1 MATKHT
7 SIKLY
12 SEKDISPQKI
22 YSIKLGKVYSVNN
35 DYNNGIYFNLDN
47 ATDLYNFFLDHP
59 DENFLIN
66 NCDAAEIRITHTYNE
81 DNKLYSDID
90 MTQEIPVINFN
101 LYIWKNNAKTVY
113 AKGYFV
119 DLLPPIYY
127 TSGGTPKTTG
137 SELVAPFFVW
147 DDRDDINFSKNNYV
161 CNNLCMI
168 GKPYRYEVLT
178 ANKKYIHYISEKGKK
193 FNGGKQETVINPNPL
208 IVEVIPGFM
217 FSYYA
222 TYAAYFPYTVWRYIF
237 IYYSE
242 LTDIS
247 DHDDS
252 EKQEP
257 SQWEYPNGPGGPSK
271 PGGGDGDQEDT
282 SDPIIEDDIIEGLS
296 SDFVKLYKITKA
308 NLTALS
314 EYMLQDDFLTN
325 IKKLYADP
333 MDAIISLNTFPINA
347 TGTAGVITTSGVS
360 TGINAVQINNSIIDI
375 DCGKISMK
383 EYWGSFLDYE
393 TKISLFLPY
402 VGIQPIST
410 DDFMNDIIHVVYRV
424 DLLSGGFVVFVKN
437 SKGIVHQTTGN
448 MAYHMPVT
456 SIDYSRMYA
465 SLITGA
471 VGLSGAAVTGGAS
484 IAAAKTAKAA
494 FAAKEALAGSA
505 ITTGANTMQN
515 FHPQIQMSGNFG
527 GNTGIC
533 SNKKPYLIIERPVP
547 NVPDNYSAIKGNT
560 SNVTVKL
567 GDCSGFTQISDMQI
581 KYISATDAEKTQI
594 LNLLTSG
601 VYF

>member
-1 MATKHT
+1 MAIKEHRIINLKNVNTGIMSSFALGRMRAIEDDWKNGGDVDLDGATNIYDFCRKHPGEQFLIQGLEGLQFNISQGKKNGLYWADENLT
-7 SIKLY
+7 EELPQFTVTIRCPLFNSSAVHFDSFEIYPSGSIDNGHRVWVKNWSGL
-12 SEKDISPQKI
+12 DIPGTNGFYKCFVWNETQNQLSMVGSSYHFI
-22 YSIKLGKVYSVNN
+22 VSNGVYATTIEINRKTYRKPYDYTWEYPFSGAKRVIPPCENIGTDIHSQNNVWRFIFN
-35 DYNNGIYFNLDN
+35 DYK
-47 ATDLYNFFLDHP
+47 DLKQP
-59 DENFLIN
+59 DQ
-66 NCDAAEIRITHTYNE
+66 D
-81 DNKLYSDID
+81 DDDK
-90 MTQEIPVINFN
+90 Q
-101 LYIWKNNAKTVY
+101 K
-113 AKGYFV
+113 
-119 DLLPPIYY
+119 PI
-127 TSGGTPKTTG
+127 
-137 SELVAPFFVW
+137 EWA
-147 DDRDDINFSKNNYV
+147 
-161 CNNLCMI
+161 
-168 GKPYRYEVLT
+168 
-178 ANKKYIHYISEKGKK
+178 
-193 FNGGKQETVINPNPL
+193 
-208 IVEVIPGFM
+208 
-217 FSYYA
+217 
-222 TYAAYFPYTVWRYIF
+222 
-237 IYYSE
+237 
-242 LTDIS
+242 
-247 DHDDS
+247 
-252 EKQEP
+252 
-257 SQWEYPNGPGGPSK
+257 YPNGPSGPSK

-282 SDPIIEDDIIEGLS
+282 SDPIPEDDIIEGLS

-314 EYMLQDDFLTN
+314 EYMLKDDFLTN

-347 TGTAGVITTSGVS
+347 TGTSGVITTSGVS

-375 DCGKISMK
+375 DCGTISMS

-456 SIDYSRMYA
+456 SIDYSRMYSA
-465 SLITGA
+465 LITGA
-471 VGLSGAAVTGGAS
+471 VGIAGN
-484 IAAAKTAKAA
+484 AAAGNAA
-494 FAAKEALAGSA
+494 GVIS
-505 ITTGANTMQN
+505 GTMSTIQN

-547 NVPDNYSAIKGNT
+547 NVPANYSAIKGNT
-560 SNVTVKL
+560 SNVTVTL
-567 GDCSGFTQISDMQI
+567 GNCSGFTQISDMQI

-594 LNLLTSG
+594 MNLLTSG

>member
-1 MATKHT
+1 MAIKEHKIINLKNVNTGIMSSFSLGRMWAEEDDWVNGSNVDLDGATNIYDFCRKHPGEQFLIQGLEGLQFNI
-7 SIKLY
+7 SQ
-12 SEKDISPQKI
+12 EKK
-22 YSIKLGKVYSVNN
+22 
-35 DYNNGIYFNLDN
+35 NGIFWADAEKTQQIPQFTVSILCPVKNGTRY
-47 ATDLYNFFLDHP
+47 FLDVEVYPSGTVTDGHKFWVSGWSTLETP
-59 DENFLIN
+59 GTNGIHQCFVWNETENLLSLVGSSYKLM
-66 NCDAAEIRITHTYNE
+66 AASMGYEVTVELNRKTYRTT
-81 DNKLYSDID
+81 YF
-90 MTQEIPVINFN
+90 QHIPVVSGITQIIPIKENMGTDQN
-101 LYIWKNNAKTVY
+101 SLNN
-113 AKGYFV
+113 
-119 DLLPPIYY
+119 
-127 TSGGTPKTTG
+127 
-137 SELVAPFFVW
+137 VW
-147 DDRDDINFSKNNYV
+147 R
-161 CNNLCMI
+161 
-168 GKPYRYEVLT
+168 
-178 ANKKYIHYISEKGKK
+178 
-193 FNGGKQETVINPNPL
+193 
-208 IVEVIPGFM
+208 FM
-217 FSYYA
+217 FKDYKQ
-222 TYAAYFPYTVWRYIF
+222 
-237 IYYSE
+237 
-242 LTDIS
+242 LNQ
-247 DHDDS
+247 DDKDDD
-252 EKQEP
+252 EKQKPIE
-257 SQWEYPNGPGGPSK
+257 WTYPNGPSGPSK
-271 PGGGDGDQEDT
+271 PGGGGGDQDDT
-282 SDPIIEDDIIEGLS
+282 SDPIPEDDIIEGLS

-314 EYMLQDDFLTN
+314 EYMLKDDFLTN

-347 TGTAGVITTSGVS
+347 PGTAGIITTSGVS
-360 TGINAVQINNSIIDI
+360 TGINAVQINNSIVDI
-375 DCGKISMK
+375 DCGTIAMQ

-437 SKGIVHQTTGN
+437 SRGIVHQTTGN

-471 VGLSGAAVTGGAS
+471 VGIAGAAATGGAS
-484 IAAAKTAKAA
+484 ISAAKTATAA

-547 NVPDNYSAIKGNT
+547 NVPSNYSAIKGNT
-560 SNVTVKL
+560 SNVTVTL
-567 GDCSGFTQISDMQI
+567 GNCSGFTQISDMQI
-581 KYISATDAEKTQI
+581 KHISATDAEKTQI

>member
-1 MATKHT
+1 MG
-7 SIKLY
+7 I
-12 SEKDISPQKI
+12 
-22 YSIKLGKVYSVNN
+22 
-35 DYNNGIYFNLDN
+35 NG
-47 ATDLYNFFLDHP
+47 
-59 DENFLIN
+59 
-66 NCDAAEIRITHTYNE
+66 
-81 DNKLYSDID
+81 
-90 MTQEIPVINFN
+90 
-101 LYIWKNNAKTVY
+101 
-113 AKGYFV
+113 
-119 DLLPPIYY
+119 
-127 TSGGTPKTTG
+127 
-137 SELVAPFFVW
+137 PF
-147 DDRDDINFSKNNYV
+147 DINGY
-161 CNNLCMI
+161 
-168 GKPYRYEVLT
+168 
-178 ANKKYIHYISEKGKK
+178 
-193 FNGGKQETVINPNPL
+193 NPNELPDKS
-208 IVEVIPGFM
+208 PWM
-217 FSYYA
+217 F
-222 TYAAYFPYTVWRYIF
+222 IF
-237 IYYSE
+237 KQYGTLTE
-242 LTDIS
+242 LDDK
-247 DHDDS
+247 DH
-252 EKQEP
+252 EYNPP
-257 SQWEYPNGPGGPSK
+257 SWEYPNGPHGPSK
-271 PGGGDGDQEDT
+271 PGGGDGDQDDP
-282 SDPIIEDDIIEGLS
+282 SDPIPVDDIIEGLS

-314 EYMLQDDFLTN
+314 EYMLQDSFLTN

-347 TGTAGVITTSGVS
+347 TGTSGVITTSGVS

-375 DCGKISMK
+375 DCGTIAMR

-402 VGIQPIST
+402 VGIQAIST

-471 VGLSGAAVTGGAS
+471 VGLAGAAVSGGAS
-484 IAAAKTAKAA
+484 IAAAKTATAA

-505 ITTGANTMQN
+505 ITTGTNTMQN
-515 FHPQIQMSGNFG
+515 FHPSIQMSGNFG

-547 NVPDNYSAIKGNT
+547 NVPKNYSAIKGNT
-560 SNVTVKL
+560 SNVTVTL
-567 GDCSGFTQISDMQI
+567 GNCSGFTQISDMQI

>member
-1 MATKHT
+1 MAIKEHKIINLKNVNTGIMSSFSLGRMWAEEDDWTNGGNVDLDGATNIYDFCRKHPGEQFLIQGLEGLQFNI
-7 SIKLY
+7 SQ
-12 SEKDISPQKI
+12 EKK
-22 YSIKLGKVYSVNN
+22 
-35 DYNNGIYFNLDN
+35 NGIFWADAEKTEQIPQFTVSFICPVKNGTTYRLNMEVYPSGTV
-47 ATDLYNFFLDHP
+47 TDSHKFWISGWTTVETPGTTGIHQCFVWNET
-59 DENFLIN
+59 ENQLSLVGSSYKIMG
-66 NCDAAEIRITHTYNE
+66 ARIGYEITVELNRKTFR
-81 DNKLYSDID
+81 YSGRF
-90 MTQEIPVINFN
+90 QHIPVVSGITQIIPVLEN
-101 LYIWKNNAKTVY
+101 LGTDPNYLNN
-113 AKGYFV
+113 
-119 DLLPPIYY
+119 
-127 TSGGTPKTTG
+127 
-137 SELVAPFFVW
+137 VW
-147 DDRDDINFSKNNYV
+147 R
-161 CNNLCMI
+161 
-168 GKPYRYEVLT
+168 
-178 ANKKYIHYISEKGKK
+178 
-193 FNGGKQETVINPNPL
+193 
-208 IVEVIPGFM
+208 FM
-217 FSYYA
+217 F
-222 TYAAYFPYTVWRYIF
+222 
-237 IYYSE
+237 
-242 LTDIS
+242 
-247 DHDDS
+247 HDY
-252 EKQEP
+252 KQLNQNDKDDDDKQKPIEW
-257 SQWEYPNGPGGPSK
+257 SYPNGPSGPSK
-271 PGGGDGDQEDT
+271 PGGGDGDQDDT
-282 SDPIIEDDIIEGLS
+282 SDPIPEDDIIEGLS

-314 EYMLQDDFLTN
+314 EYMLKDDFLTN

-347 TGTAGVITTSGVS
+347 TGTSGVITTSGVS
-360 TGINAVQINNSIIDI
+360 TGINAVQINNSIVDI
-375 DCGKISMK
+375 DCGTIAMR

-471 VGLSGAAVTGGAS
+471 VGLAGAAVTGGAS
-484 IAAAKTAKAA
+484 IAAAKTATAA

-505 ITTGANTMQN
+505 ITTGANTLQN

-547 NVPDNYSAIKGNT
+547 NVPTNYSAIKGNT
-560 SNVTVKL
+560 SNVTVTL
-567 GDCSGFTQISDMQI
+567 GNCSGFTQVSDMQI

>member
-1 MATKHT
+1 MAAKHT

-22 YSIKLGKVYSVNN
+22 YSLSCGSCSSIGN
-35 DYNNGIYFNLDN
+35 DFTNGMQFNFSG
-47 ATDLYNFFLDHP
+47 ATELYNFFKDHIG
-59 DENFLIN
+59 EKFLIN
-66 NCDAAEIRITHTYNE
+66 NCKGLEIEVRSIEYDTAYTRYYYSDPELQHKVPIIQLYFYVWSN
-81 DNKLYSDID
+81 DNKTNYTRSSTISIIPPFCYSNSRTTRYYVGLY
-90 MTQEIPVINFN
+90 
-101 LYIWKNNAKTVY
+101 
-113 AKGYFV
+113 
-119 DLLPPIYY
+119 
-127 TSGGTPKTTG
+127 
-137 SELVAPFFVW
+137 FVW
-147 DDRDDINFSKNNYV
+147 DDRTDINFEKKNAI
-161 CNNLCMI
+161 CDNLCI
-168 GKPYRYEVLT
+168 QSKPYIVNSWGQGRASFSSQNETGVIYKISEQT
-178 ANKKYIHYISEKGKK
+178 EEISDNEYKYIPYIGNYITS
-193 FNGGKQETVINPNPL
+193 Q
-208 IVEVIPGFM
+208 
-217 FSYYA
+217 
-222 TYAAYFPYTVWRYIF
+222 AYFPYTLWRYIF

-242 LTDIS
+242 LTNIS
-247 DHDDS
+247 DHDDL
-252 EKQEP
+252 EKQNP

-271 PGGGDGDQEDT
+271 PGGGDGDQEDIT
-282 SDPIIEDDIIEGLS
+282 DPVPIDDIIEGLS

-314 EYMLQDDFLTN
+314 EYMLKDDFLTN

-375 DCGKISMK
+375 DCGTIAMR

-471 VGLSGAAVTGGAS
+471 VGLAGAAVTGGSS
-484 IAAAKTAKAA
+484 IAAAKTATAA
-494 FAAKEALAGSA
+494 FAAKEAFVGSA

-547 NVPDNYSAIKGNT
+547 NVPANYSAIKGNT
-560 SNVTVKL
+560 SNVTVTL
-567 GDCSGFTQISDMQI
+567 GNCSGFTQISDMQI
-581 KYISATDAEKTQI
+581 KHISATDAEKTQI

>member
-7 SIKLY
+7 TIKLY

-22 YSIKLGKVYSVNN
+22 YSLSCGSCASIGN
-35 DYNNGIYFNLDN
+35 DFNNGMQFNFSG
-47 ATDLYNFFLDHP
+47 ATELYNFFKNHIG
-59 DENFLIN
+59 EKFLIN
-66 NCDAAEIRITHTYNE
+66 NCKGLEIDVRSIEYDPTYTRYY
-81 DNKLYSDID
+81 YSDVQLQNKVPII
-90 MTQEIPVINFN
+90 QLFIYV
-101 LYIWKNNAKTVY
+101 WK
-113 AKGYFV
+113 
-119 DLLPPIYY
+119 DDR
-127 TSGGTPKTTG
+127 KTTYSKF
-137 SELVAPFFVW
+137 SEIDIIPPFCYSNSGTTRYSVGLYFVW
-147 DDRDDINFSKNNYV
+147 DDRNDINFAKVNTI
-161 CNNLCMI
+161 CDNLCVQS
-168 GKPYRYEVLT
+168 KPYIVRSGVPGRAIFSSQNETGVTYTTGNQSEKISD
-178 ANKKYIHYISEKGKK
+178 NEYKYI
-193 FNGGKQETVINPNPL
+193 PN
-208 IVEVIPGFM
+208 IGN
-217 FSYYA
+217 YT
-222 TYAAYFPYTVWRYIF
+222 TYQAYFPYTLWRYIF
-237 IYYSE
+237 IYYHE
-242 LTDIS
+242 QTDLS
-247 DHDDS
+247 DHDDL
-252 EKQEP
+252 EKQNP

-271 PGGGDGDQEDT
+271 PGGGDGDQDDT
-282 SDPIIEDDIIEGLS
+282 SDPVPIDDVIDGLS

-347 TGTAGVITTSGVS
+347 TGTAGIITTSGVS

-375 DCGKISMK
+375 DCGTVAMK

-402 VGIQPIST
+402 VGIQAIST

-471 VGLSGAAVTGGAS
+471 VGLAGAAVTGGAS
-484 IAAAKTAKAA
+484 IAAAKTATAS
-494 FAAKEALAGSA
+494 FAAKEAFVGNA
-505 ITTGANTMQN
+505 ITNGANTMQN

-547 NVPDNYSAIKGNT
+547 NVPENYSAIKGNT

-567 GDCSGFTQISDMQI
+567 GNCSGFTQISDMQI
-581 KYISATDAEKTQI
+581 KHISATDAEKTQI

>member
-7 SIKLY
+7 TIKLY

-22 YSIKLGKVYSVNN
+22 YSLSCGSCTSIGN
-35 DYNNGIYFNLDN
+35 DFRNGMQFNFSG
-47 ATDLYNFFLDHP
+47 ATELYNFFKDHIG
-59 DENFLIN
+59 EKFLIN
-66 NCDAAEIRITHTYNE
+66 NCKGLEIEVRSIEYDSTYNRYY
-81 DNKLYSDID
+81 YSDAELQHKVPIIQLFFYIWSNDSKTVYTRFAKID
-90 MTQEIPVINFN
+90 IIPPFCYSNSGTTRYSVGMYFVWDNRTDINFE
-101 LYIWKNNAKTVY
+101 KNNA
-113 AKGYFV
+113 
-119 DLLPPIYY
+119 I
-127 TSGGTPKTTG
+127 
-137 SELVAPFFVW
+137 
-147 DDRDDINFSKNNYV
+147 
-161 CNNLCMI
+161 CNNLCI
-168 GKPYRYEVLT
+168 QSKPYTVDSGPQAVQGRALFSSQNETGVIYTTSDQSEQISNHVI
-178 ANKKYIHYISEKGKK
+178 KYI
-193 FNGGKQETVINPNPL
+193 PN
-208 IVEVIPGFM
+208 IGNYTSFQ
-217 FSYYA
+217 
-222 TYAAYFPYTVWRYIF
+222 AYFPNTLWRYIF
-237 IYYSE
+237 IYYPE
-242 LTDIS
+242 LTNLS
-247 DHDDS
+247 DHDDL
-252 EKQEP
+252 EKQNP

-271 PGGGDGDQEDT
+271 PGGGDGDQDDT

-347 TGTAGVITTSGVS
+347 PGTSGIITTSGVS

-375 DCGKISMK
+375 DCGTIAMK

-471 VGLSGAAVTGGAS
+471 VGLAGAAATGGAS
-484 IAAAKTAKAA
+484 IAAAKTATAA

-505 ITTGANTMQN
+505 ITTGANTLQN

-581 KYISATDAEKTQI
+581 KHISATDAEKTQI

>member
-1 MATKHT
+1 MARVHNTLRLT
-7 SIKLY
+7 TDDGVDVNINIATISY
-12 SEKDISPQKI
+12 VENDIENGYI
-22 YSIKLGKVYSVNN
+22 V
-35 DYNNGIYFNLDN
+35 NGISS
-47 ATDLYNFFLDHP
+47 ATELYKLAQ
-59 DENFLIN
+59 LY
-66 NCDAAEIRITHTYNE
+66 HT
-81 DNKLYSDID
+81 K
-90 MTQEIPVINFN
+90 T
-101 LYIWKNNAKTVY
+101 LYINDLVGLRLTFSETTIANYYADPYLKEPLQVYRMKFQAFNGNIQVAKDSNPVCAPSTGFLSKNI
-113 AKGYFV
+113 
-119 DLLPPIYY
+119 PI
-127 TSGGTPKTTG
+127 TG
-137 SELVAPFFVW
+137 NEPCLCFAWDTQKNELTLVAKNMEIEQGTTETNSFFKYTAV
-147 DDRDDINFSKNNYV
+147 NYEPKV
-161 CNNLCMI
+161 GRPRNGEFIPNPNTLPRTLI
-168 GKPYRYEVLT
+168 APYRQIYNVGQ
-178 ANKKYIHYISEKGKK
+178 YMFGK
-193 FNGGKQETVINPNPL
+193 
-208 IVEVIPGFM
+208 
-217 FSYYA
+217 
-222 TYAAYFPYTVWRYIF
+222 
-237 IYYSE
+237 YSE
-242 LTDIS
+242 LTGNPDA
-247 DHDDS
+247 DDK

-257 SQWEYPNGPGGPSK
+257 GKWEYPNGPGGPSK
-271 PGGGDGDQEDT
+271 PGGGDGDQSDT
-282 SDPIIEDDIIEGLS
+282 SNPIPEDDIIDGLS

-314 EYMLQDDFLTN
+314 EYMLQDNFLTN

-347 TGTAGVITTSGVS
+347 TGTEGTITTSGVS
-360 TGINAVQINNSIIDI
+360 TGINAVRINNSIIDI
-375 DCGKISMK
+375 DCGTIAMK

-471 VGLSGAAVTGGAS
+471 VGLAGAAVTGGAS
-484 IAAAKTAKAA
+484 IAAAKTATAA
-494 FAAKEALAGSA
+494 FAAKEAFVGSA

-515 FHPQIQMSGNFG
+515 FHPSIQMSGNFG

-547 NVPDNYSAIKGNT
+547 NVPANYSAIKGNT
-560 SNVTVKL
+560 SNVTVTL
-567 GDCSGFTQISDMQI
+567 GNCSGFTQISDMQI

>member
-1 MATKHT
+1 MA
-7 SIKLY
+7 IKEHKIINLKNVNTGIMSSFSLGRMWADEDDWANGGY
-12 SEKDISPQKI
+12 VDLDGATNIYDFCRRHPGEQFLIQGLEGLQFNISPEK
-22 YSIKLGKVYSVNN
+22 K
-35 DYNNGIYFNLDN
+35 NGIFW
-47 ATDLYNFFLDHP
+47 A
-59 DENFLIN
+59 
-66 NCDAAEIRITHTYNE
+66 
-81 DNKLYSDID
+81 
-90 MTQEIPVINFN
+90 
-101 LYIWKNNAKTVY
+101 
-113 AKGYFV
+113 
-119 DLLPPIYY
+119 
-127 TSGGTPKTTG
+127 
-137 SELVAPFFVW
+137 
-147 DDRDDINFSKNNYV
+147 
-161 CNNLCMI
+161 
-168 GKPYRYEVLT
+168 
-178 ANKKYIHYISEKGKK
+178 
-193 FNGGKQETVINPNPL
+193 
-208 IVEVIPGFM
+208 
-217 FSYYA
+217 
-222 TYAAYFPYTVWRYIF
+222 
-237 IYYSE
+237 
-242 LTDIS
+242 
-247 DHDDS
+247 DS
-252 EKQEP
+252 EKTEQIPQFTVSIRCPMKGGTTYQLDVEVYP
-257 SQWEYPNGPGGPSK
+257 SGTVTDAHKFWVSGWSTVDIPGTTGIHQCFVWNETENQLSLVGSSYKIMAASIGYEITVELNRKTFRDFGRFQWIPVVSGIKQIIPVLENFGTDPNSLNNVWRFMFHDYKQLNQDDKDDDDKQKPIEWAYPNGPGGPSK
-271 PGGGDGDQEDT
+271 PGGGNGNQEDT
-282 SDPIIEDDIIEGLS
+282 SDPIPEDDIIEGLS

-314 EYMLQDDFLTN
+314 EYMLKDDFLTN

-360 TGINAVQINNSIIDI
+360 TGINAIQINNSIIDI
-375 DCGKISMK
+375 DCGIIAMQ

-471 VGLSGAAVTGGAS
+471 VGLAGAAVTGGAS
-484 IAAAKTAKAA
+484 IAAAKTATAA
-494 FAAKEALAGSA
+494 FAAKEAFVGSA
-505 ITTGANTMQN
+505 ITTGTNTMQN

-547 NVPDNYSAIKGNT
+547 NVPSNYSAIKGNT
-560 SNVTVKL
+560 SNVTVTL
-567 GDCSGFTQISDMQI
+567 GNCSGFTQVSDMQI

>member
-1 MATKHT
+1 MAIKEHKIINLKNVDTGIMSSFALGRMWAEEDDWANGGNVDLDGATNIYDFCRKHPGEQFLIQGLEGLQFNISQEKKNGIFWADAEKT
-7 SIKLY
+7 QQIPQFTVSIICPMKGGMTYQLSVEVY
-12 SEKDISPQKI
+12 PSGTVTDSHKFWISGWNTVEMPGTTGIHQCFVWNETENQLSLVGASYKI
-22 YSIKLGKVYSVNN
+22 MGASIGYEITVELNRKTFRYLGRYQHVPVVSGITQIIPVLENIGNEPNSLNNVWRFMFN
-35 DYNNGIYFNLDN
+35 DYKQLNQPDKDDN
-47 ATDLYNFFLDHP
+47 D
-59 DENFLIN
+59 
-66 NCDAAEIRITHTYNE
+66 
-81 DNKLYSDID
+81 K
-90 MTQEIPVINFN
+90 Q
-101 LYIWKNNAKTVY
+101 K
-113 AKGYFV
+113 
-119 DLLPPIYY
+119 PIEW
-127 TSGGTPKTTG
+127 T
-137 SELVAPFFVW
+137 
-147 DDRDDINFSKNNYV
+147 
-161 CNNLCMI
+161 
-168 GKPYRYEVLT
+168 
-178 ANKKYIHYISEKGKK
+178 
-193 FNGGKQETVINPNPL
+193 
-208 IVEVIPGFM
+208 
-217 FSYYA
+217 
-222 TYAAYFPYTVWRYIF
+222 
-237 IYYSE
+237 
-242 LTDIS
+242 
-247 DHDDS
+247 
-252 EKQEP
+252 
-257 SQWEYPNGPGGPSK
+257 YPNGPGGPSK
-271 PGGGDGDQEDT
+271 PGGGDGNQDDT
-282 SDPIIEDDIIEGLS
+282 SDPIPEDDIIEGLS

-314 EYMLQDDFLTN
+314 EYMLKDDFLTN

-333 MDAIISLNTFPINA
+333 MDAIISLNTFAINA
-347 TGTAGVITTSGVS
+347 TGTSGVITTSGVS
-360 TGINAVQINNSIIDI
+360 TGINAVQINNSIVDI
-375 DCGKISMK
+375 DCGTIAMK

-471 VGLSGAAVTGGAS
+471 VGLAGAAATGGAS
-484 IAAAKTAKAA
+484 IAAAKTATAA

-505 ITTGANTMQN
+505 ITTGANTLQN

-533 SNKKPYLIIERPVP
+533 SNKKPFLIIERPVP
-547 NVPDNYSAIKGNT
+547 NVPSNYSAIKGNT
-560 SNVTVKL
+560 SNVTVTL
-567 GDCSGFTQISDMQI
+567 GNCSRFTQISDMQI